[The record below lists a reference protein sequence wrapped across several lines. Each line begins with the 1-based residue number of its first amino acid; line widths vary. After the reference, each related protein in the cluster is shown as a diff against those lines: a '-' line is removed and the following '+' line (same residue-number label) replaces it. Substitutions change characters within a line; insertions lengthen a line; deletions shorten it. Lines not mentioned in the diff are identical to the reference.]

1 MNVNKK
7 TRVFVSGRP
16 FQPTPMF
23 VGKVRAP
30 ERSLQTLTNYGLTLK
45 YLTRLVRSVRYKHSS
60 SLQTFINYDGKKF
73 CNIDLLLKTA
83 TTESDR

>member
-1 MNVNKK
+1 MNVYKK

-23 VGKVRAP
+23 VGKAKSTWKVI
-30 ERSLQTLTNYGLTLK
+30 TNINKLWPYTKTGI
-45 YLTRLVRSVRYKHSS
+45 KHSS

-73 CNIDLLLKTA
+73 CNIDVLLKTA